1 MLSLEVPKEY
11 MDFIDKHG
19 IISKNGIEIYGLI
32 DNIDNNL
39 LPSVIAAT
47 KLYKE
52 DYKLKDD
59 EIVITFDDFLNCPV
73 VLDNDNVVYNVYLDK
88 REKSLFL
95 AAAWIFSVSIILV
108 LYTNQ
113 AFPRADPLFIKANC

>member
-52 DYKLKDD
+52 DY
-59 EIVITFDDFLNCPV
+59 
-73 VLDNDNVVYNVYLDK
+73 NVYLDK
-88 REKSLFL
+88 REKIANSFNEWFL
-95 AAAWIFSVSIILV
+95 KIINE
-108 LYTNQ
+108 YEIN
-113 AFPRADPLFIKANC
+113 INE

>member
-88 REKSLFL
+88 REKIANSFNEWFL
-95 AAAWIFSVSIILV
+95 KIINE
-108 LYTNQ
+108 YEIN
-113 AFPRADPLFIKANC
+113 INE